1 MKKILGIW
9 LIFSIAIVSGCA
21 GLGGSGSNSTA
32 QSGCFYVPN
41 DQARLVTFRGG
52 EPDGFNSIKWQTK
65 LSQVE
70 GLKFFRTDFSAGG
83 IDFYHKDEVGLLLAN
98 GKVAP
103 VQYGFW
109 REKFYVGMVTTQGLE
124 DWNALKEAAFNK
136 FGVGAKP
143 FLNKEEYLWVGKVAV
158 MALRYDERQKMGT
171 LYIRY
176 EPMEK
181 EMQAAVTTR

>member
-9 LIFSIAIVSGCA
+9 IIVSMAIASGCA
-21 GLGGSGSNSTA
+21 GLGGSGGNSAA

-41 DQARLVTFRGG
+41 DQAKLVTFRGE
-52 EPDGFNSIKWQTK
+52 EPDGFNSIKWQTM
-65 LSQVE
+65 LSQVS
-70 GLKFFRTDFSAGG
+70 GLKFHRTDFSAGG
-83 IDFYHKDEVGLLLAN
+83 IDFYHRDEVGLLLAN

-109 REKFYVGMVTTQGLE
+109 KERFYVGMVTTEGLA

-143 FLNKEEYLWVGKVAV
+143 FLNKEEYLWVGKVAL

-171 LYIRY
+171 LYIRF

-181 EMQAAVTTR
+181 EMQAAVTAK